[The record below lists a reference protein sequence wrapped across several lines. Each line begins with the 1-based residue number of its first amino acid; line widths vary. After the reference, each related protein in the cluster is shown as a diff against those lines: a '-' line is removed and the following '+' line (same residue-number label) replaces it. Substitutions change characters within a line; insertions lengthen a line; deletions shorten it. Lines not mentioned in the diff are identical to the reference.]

1 MAQTRRLFMTRS
13 LAGLGALSFAGG
25 VAQASDDPI
34 ELSWRDLVP
43 HSGGTELDALREMGV
58 VEHGQLS
65 TPFDQEKGGAVTT
78 EYNGKVVRIPGYLVP
93 LDFDGTSVTAG
104 LLVPYVGAC
113 IHVPPP
119 PPNQLIY
126 VTADGSPYEAKG
138 LFEPVYVTGMFGTSA
153 ATTQLAEVGYALSA
167 DLIEPYS

>member
-1 MAQTRRLFMTRS
+1 MTQG
-13 LAGLGALSFAGG
+13 LAGLGAFSLAGG
-25 VAQASDDPI
+25 LAQAADAPVEI
-34 ELSWRDLVP
+34 TWRDLVP
-43 HSGGTELDALREMGV
+43 DSGGTEFDALRDLGV
-58 VEHGQLS
+58 VQHGQLS

-78 EYNGKVVRIPGYLVP
+78 EYNGTVVRIPGYLVP

-126 VTADGSPYEAKG
+126 VTADKSPYEAQG
-138 LFEPVYVTGMFGTSA
+138 LFEPVYVTGLFGTSA